1 MKKAVTMFV
10 LIITMCI
17 VNSTNIKAA
26 TLTDEEYAKLK
37 VFFSDMRISVMSDE
51 EAKKYLNSDLD
62 SAEAISKYYKVT
74 PTNNGTMTTEVS
86 KEEAENA
93 FDDAR
98 QNRATFHDTSY
109 KNIQIMRS
117 TMGKNKYIV
126 NLMTRWLVIPKIK
139 SFDVIAMRTE
149 DATVE
154 DGSQFGTQAYK
165 TSMNGSTDIV
175 SYSPY
180 GTNIV
185 KKANGYG
192 ISMNLVNDGVYFECD
207 TQADIFANTK
217 YAEVYGSYQHA
228 TKNVT
233 LEQSQAYNI
242 SHNGYGEV
250 LNFTPS
256 IEPYYDEMKGVSIPL
271 PYTP

>member
-1 MKKAVTMFV
+1 MKKAVTMLV
-10 LIITMCI
+10 LLITVFAI
-17 VNSTNIKAA
+17 NAINIKAA
-26 TLTDEEYAKLK
+26 TLTEEEYARLKLI
-37 VFFSDMRISVMSDE
+37 FSDMRISVMSDE
-51 EAKKYLNSDLD
+51 EAQKYLSADLENSNKV
-62 SAEAISKYYKVT
+62 SKYYKVT
-74 PTNNGTMTTEVS
+74 PTNNGTITTEVS

-93 FDDAR
+93 FNNANQTR
-98 QNRATFHDTSY
+98 SSHHETSY
-109 KNIQIMRS
+109 KNIQILS
-117 TMGKNKYIV
+117 SSMGINKYIV
-126 NLMTRWLVIPKIK
+126 TLVNRWLVTPKIK
-139 SFDVIAMRTE
+139 SFDVIGIRTD

-154 DGSQFGTQAYK
+154 DGTQFGTQAYK
-165 TSMNGSTDIV
+165 TSSSSPTQMV
-175 SYSPY
+175 AYSPN

-207 TQADIFANTK
+207 TQADIIANTK
-217 YAEVYGSYQHA
+217 YAEVYGTYQHA
-228 TKNVT
+228 VRNVT

-256 IEPYYDEMKGVSIPL
+256 IEPYYDEMQGVSIPL